1 MNISSSTIEKII
13 THYAPLYHKNEEAL
27 ERLKIYIETKHQT
40 KLDKVSLQK
49 KVMRIYEYT
58 KEKSYRWTLVRTD
71 ANLRDA
77 SEHLCIWLST
87 KMFAQA
93 FLACRSSL
101 EPKIA
106 SGKYHERRHGNA

>member
-1 MNISSSTIEKII
+1 MNIPSSAIKKTIM
-13 THYAPLYHKNEEAL
+13 HYAPLYHKDQEAL
-27 ERLKIYIETKHQT
+27 EALKTYLEVQHQT
-40 KLDKVSLQK
+40 RLDRASLRK

-58 KEKSYRWTLVRTD
+58 KKNSCVWILVRTD

-93 FLACRSSL
+93 FLACHSSL
-101 EPKIA
+101 GTE
-106 SGKYHERRHGNA
+106 E